1 MKKGKV
7 HKTIEPSLSLFLAL
21 LEGVG
26 AMSLALRTAEERFLV
41 SCRCWGFFFSSVL
54 FFLDKPLMDV
64 L

>member
-26 AMSLALRTAEERFLV
+26 AMSLALSTAEERFLV
-41 SCRCWGFFFSSVL
+41 SCRC
-54 FFLDKPLMDV
+54 
-64 L
+64 